1 MPSDTSSTVTDL
13 VGCYLQQIGS
23 CLARPFTLEFQ
34 PREVDFCLEEVVRSY
49 REESRVVVDRQWDS
63 LVNSLVY
70 KYLLQVSLGLAEEFR
85 EQAHCRPT
93 EHNLK
98 DFVIILLGRMK
109 KVKINEE
116 MKLKKKVASDKERKL
131 KKVKYVTFER
141 RHFTPEENAMILA
154 TDGSNKSLT
163 QLARSIGRNAK
174 VVIYK
179 YERLCRV
186 GTKRKV
192 FSPLDDQIILD
203 AVLENT
209 HGKRLAEVSLSNK
222 TWQKIAEKLD
232 RMWMNVYHRW
242 KGTLLPWLLQ
252 HSAGALNLRIEVMLS
267 NHLLSNYIDIQS
279 IDWTEVVKKTEFA
292 CHTVNSL
299 KNRTFSSLC
308 KNSARKLNL
317 PIKDVTLSH
326 VAEYSKDLYSQ
337 GRKTR
342 KRTLMS
348 QRLLIDHFEQKVS
361 QLGLTNLVKFIS

>member
-23 CLARPFTLEFQ
+23 CVARPFTLEFQ

-49 REESRVVVDRQWDS
+49 RDESRVVVDRQWDS

-70 KYLLQVSLGLAEEFR
+70 KHLLQVSPGLAEMFR

-93 EHNLK
+93 EHNLE

-109 KVKINEE
+109 KVKIDGE
-116 MKLKKKVASDKERKL
+116 MKLKKKKESYASEKERKF

-299 KNRTFSSLC
+299 KN
-308 KNSARKLNL
+308 SARKLNL